1 MTLKEMQSS
10 SCGWRPQLHPGLRPL
25 MDSALN
31 KNSNHRIGVFDSES
45 ERPQK
50 PTEVSPWRNKG
61 KTQEREGERERGA
74 MTRRSLAVDNLVWEQ
89 LICQ

>member
-1 MTLKEMQSS
+1 MSLEEMQSC
-10 SCGWRPQLHPGLRPL
+10 SCGWWAELHPGFLWTRLL

-50 PTEVSPWRNKG
+50 PTEVSPWRDKG
-61 KTQEREGERERGA
+61 KTEERERERERGA
-74 MTRRSLAVDNLVWEQ
+74 MTRRSLAVDNLV
-89 LICQ
+89 